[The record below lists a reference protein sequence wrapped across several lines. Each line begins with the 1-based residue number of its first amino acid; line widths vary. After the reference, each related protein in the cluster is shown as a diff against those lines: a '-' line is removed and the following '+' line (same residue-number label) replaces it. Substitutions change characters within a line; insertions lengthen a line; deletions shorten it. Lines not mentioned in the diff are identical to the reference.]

1 MFLNLKSQYGN
12 RRTSGF
18 TLLELLLVVFI
29 MSVLAFSAVSLTET
43 MDSSQDQYRYERAKN
58 QAAEL
63 KKAIINRV
71 ETQQVVRGFVA
82 DVGALPANMTE
93 LAFGVVDKDPTDDL
107 ILASSSQQPIYDFTP
122 DAEGFNNGD
131 GILLTTSLN
140 LVKGFRGAA
149 LQTNEGS
156 PRNFYIGSYLSNLLP
171 GKNIYDGLTKPRFDD
186 GWGNQ
191 NGSFSTTLTVP
202 GSNAL
207 SLDDQTHG
215 WVWNY
220 DGNLSISTFGKD
232 GVSGGT
238 EYSEDLLLASIS
250 PNDWSV
256 TPSEIQVELYNDL
269 ATLNSADLYA
279 FAVLAFNAKEEK
291 WQTVRSASFQ
301 IPQLGQVAT
310 TSFPAY
316 PTSFRVPAG
325 THVLLLIKDNGSR
338 FTPIW
343 EVSEKTAGGGDSG
356 SAEVQTIVVSP
367 IAVSPYRV
375 KLSLTLPDPSDPMNS
390 SLTET
395 SDFHSTITAAI
406 SELNVAFTADNGMGQ
421 LVYDTGPLSFSGST
435 SSGDITI
442 ELYESSLEMVPNQN
456 VPDIT
461 LTYEWDDNEPK
472 PTQIIRAKH
481 IQVLPGQANTFRLN
495 LSPTILAPLAP

>member
-220 DGNLSISTFGKD
+220 DGNLSLSTFGKD

-279 FAVLAFNAKEEK
+279 FAVLAFNAKEQK
-291 WQTVRSASFQ
+291 WQTITSASFQ
-301 IPQLGQVAT
+301 IPQLGQVAI

-325 THVLLLIKDNGSR
+325 THVLMLIQDTGSHL
-338 FTPIW
+338 TPIW
-343 EVSEKTAGGGDSG
+343 DMNEKTAGDISNF
-356 SAEVQTIVVSP
+356 EVQTIVLSP
-367 IAVSPYRV
+367 TPTSAPNRV
-375 KLSLTLPDPSDPMNS
+375 KLSLTLPDTSDPMNS
-390 SLTET
+390 LTEE
-395 SDFHSTITAAI
+395 SQFRQTITAAI
-406 SELNVAFTADNGMGQ
+406 SDLNTGFTSVGYSSD
-421 LVYDTGPLSFSGST
+421 PLIFSGSN

-442 ELYESSLEMVPNQN
+442 ELSDSSSGQVDNQN
-456 VPDIT
+456 VNMIT
-461 LTYEWDDNEPK
+461 IIPEGTLSTY
-472 PTQIIRAKH
+472 RAKH
-481 IQVLPGQANTFRLN
+481 IHVLPGQANTFRLN
-495 LSPTILAPLAP
+495 LSSIAP